1 MSQVRLQFG
10 WNGVVDTGIKRL
22 PRLDTA
28 LRPSKI
34 VLDDKLVEQSEL
46 ITVSNVPNLL
56 GVTVL
61 NGASFGRQ
69 LPPPFYEIDPAV
81 ITDQEVQTS
90 LCVTETVVP
99 GYPPSVS
106 TVASS

>member
-10 WNGVVDTGIKRL
+10 WNGVVYTGIKRL

-46 ITVSNVPNLL
+46 ITVSNVPQPPGRDSLERRVFRATAPAPILGDLSRRDHGPGSSNL
-56 GVTVL
+56 
-61 NGASFGRQ
+61 
-69 LPPPFYEIDPAV
+69 AV
-81 ITDQEVQTS
+81 RD
-90 LCVTETVVP
+90 
-99 GYPPSVS
+99 
-106 TVASS
+106 